1 MKKRDAEED
10 TGAVSDD
17 MDKKKKRNLDP
28 AKLENMNKKLQAI
41 EDFIINE
48 TIKYTGA
55 HEGKGFLVKKYYV
68 ISSGLFGSANDL

>member
-10 TGAVSDD
+10 APPSASDD
-17 MDKKKKRNLDP
+17 AEKKKRNIDP
-28 AKLENMNKKLQAI
+28 TKLENMNKKLQAI

-55 HEGKGFLVKKYYV
+55 HEGGYFL
-68 ISSGLFGSANDL
+68 